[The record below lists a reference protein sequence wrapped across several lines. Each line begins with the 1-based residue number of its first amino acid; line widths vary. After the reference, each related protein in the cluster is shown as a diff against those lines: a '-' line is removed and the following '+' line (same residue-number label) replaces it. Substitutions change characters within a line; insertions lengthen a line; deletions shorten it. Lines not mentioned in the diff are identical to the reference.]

1 MSNIC
6 IVTVRYCA
14 SGGNLIKVNK
24 MLKLGLLRDVSCFL
38 KKAWNIFMWLKMP
51 GMAKDSSLQIE
62 ALEVLYF

>member
-1 MSNIC
+1 MFH
-6 IVTVRYCA
+6 V
-14 SGGNLIKVNK
+14 
-24 MLKLGLLRDVSCFL
+24 FL